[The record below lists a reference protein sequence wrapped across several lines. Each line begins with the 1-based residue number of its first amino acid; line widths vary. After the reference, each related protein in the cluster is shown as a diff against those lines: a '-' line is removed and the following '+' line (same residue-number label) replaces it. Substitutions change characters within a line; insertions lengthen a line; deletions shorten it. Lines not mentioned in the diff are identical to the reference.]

1 MNNYTPTPDFYN
13 DYIAHF
19 GILGQKWGKKNGPP
33 YPLGAGDHSAAEKK
47 AGYTK
52 SKEGKRNTKLYSDG
66 GSGSSSKRKKDYDDL
81 KKKPVNEMTDQEFN
95 KFLKGIDDKEVR
107 EYARN
112 KRNKNKPQKQWNEMS
127 KAEQDRELKKE
138 LKAESDYMTKRELEL
153 EQKGRD
159 DKIKNLLNQ
168 RYKASNMKMADKRDD
183 ETFSYLKSIMSSG
196 DKSRLQN
203 ALKNYEEASKAVD
216 RANDSQYKKAYSQF
230 EKADKQLDQEIKKIV
245 NGIVGKD
252 LQNTQ
257 VKEVA
262 NKSPYNNTVSDEITK
277 LLRWQLRSNGL
288 K

>member
-1 MNNYTPTPDFYN
+1 MNNYTPTPDFYK

-52 SKEGKRNTKLYSDG
+52 SKEGKHNTKLYSDG
-66 GSGSSSKRKKDYDDL
+66 GSPTKKEL
-81 KKKPVNEMTDQEFN
+81 
-95 KFLKGIDDKEVR
+95 
-107 EYARN
+107 ARN
-112 KRNKNKPQKQWNEMS
+112 ERNKNKPQKQWNEMS

-138 LKAESDYMTKRELEL
+138 LKAESDYMNKRELEL

-168 RYKASNMKMADKRDD
+168 RYKASNMKMADKRDN
-183 ETFSYLKSIMSSG
+183 ETFSYLKSVMSSG

-230 EKADKQLDQEIKKIV
+230 EKVDKQLDQEIKKVV

-262 NKSPYNNTVSDEITK
+262 NKSPYNNTVSDEITN